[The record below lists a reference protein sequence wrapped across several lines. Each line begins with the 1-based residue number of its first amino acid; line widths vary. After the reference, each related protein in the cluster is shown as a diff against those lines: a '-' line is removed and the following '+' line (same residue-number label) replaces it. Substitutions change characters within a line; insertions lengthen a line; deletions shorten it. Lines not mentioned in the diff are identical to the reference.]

1 MKKSGK
7 GGKPPKEMKRENK
20 TKVDPKDGIITNL
33 KDDPEYIRTTRKL
46 RVQKRKKI
54 KKKSNPQIEDKRNQ
68 ELLPTEEKE
77 RNRRKLKQVN
87 IKREQQKIV
96 MRRQKRKKGE

>member
-20 TKVDPKDGIITNL
+20 TKVDPKDGLITNL

-46 RVQKRKKI
+46 RV
-54 KKKSNPQIEDKRNQ
+54 
-68 ELLPTEEKE
+68 
-77 RNRRKLKQVN
+77 
-87 IKREQQKIV
+87 
-96 MRRQKRKKGE
+96 